1 VKLKYGIPVS
11 KIELLEA
18 RITPGSWCK
27 SQEMQ
32 YCNFWCQWL
41 LGGIAELVFHC
52 MVQQNVTWIYENE
65 LLSVESWTL
74 CYRW

>member
-1 VKLKYGIPVS
+1 
-11 KIELLEA
+11 
-18 RITPGSWCK
+18 
-27 SQEMQ
+27 
-32 YCNFWCQWL
+32 
-41 LGGIAELVFHC
+41 